1 MKASLQVTF
10 KQCND
15 NSLTSYKK
23 KSKLEAEVHKMINIV
38 SAFILSSADLEHNQA
53 HRQRFI
59 SLPLGVLTE
68 HQQGPLTKD
77 CTYYALFETP
87 N

>member
-1 MKASLQVTF
+1 
-10 KQCND
+10 
-15 NSLTSYKK
+15 
-23 KSKLEAEVHKMINIV
+23 MINIV
-38 SAFILSSADLEHNQA
+38 SAFLLSSADLEHNQA
-53 HRQRFI
+53 HRHSFI
-59 SLPLGVLTE
+59 YLPLGVLTE